1 MVRRVGNYRLA
12 FKCYFIAHIDFIYVH
27 ECVLAALVRARL
39 VYNDRHAACGRV
51 PS

>member
-1 MVRRVGNYRLA
+1 MVRCVGNYRLA

-27 ECVLAALVRARL
+27 EGGLAALVHVRL

-51 PS
+51 PG